1 MKIYVYTNLHRDIHN
16 NLWKICGTPRQL
28 FCLLLHM
35 KKERKLDEL
44 LHREQNQSDTAKY
57 VILTVGQTGNENY
70 SDRNNFSEN
79 LKVLGEWFLV

>member
-1 MKIYVYTNLHRDIHN
+1 ME
-16 NLWKICGTPRQL
+16 NLWYTQTTVL
-28 FCLLLHM
+28 FVTAHE
-35 KKERKLDEL
+35 KRKLDEL

-79 LKVLGEWFLV
+79 LKVLREWFLV